1 MKSLLVIASVVLL
14 ASGSALAED
23 SLELAKEKAC
33 LVCHS
38 VEGVSQAPAFKS
50 IANKYRELPKEESRL
65 VSTVMWG
72 SPTFGGYHWG
82 TTKMP
87 TPGAR
92 VPVTQSEATQLVQW
106 ILSLK

>member
-1 MKSLLVIASVVLL
+1 MRTSLVFAVVTLIAS
-14 ASGSALAED
+14 GPALAD
-23 SLELAKEKAC
+23 SALELAQGKAC

-38 VEGVSQAPAFKS
+38 VEGISQAPSFKS
-50 IANKYRELPKEESRL
+50 IANKYRELPREESRL

-72 SPTFGGYHWG
+72 SPTYGGYHWG

-92 VPVTQSEATQLVQW
+92 VRITQSEAAQLVEW

>member
-1 MKSLLVIASVVLL
+1 MKRSLVIAAVALF
-14 ASGSALAED
+14 ASGSALAD
-23 SLELAKEKAC
+23 AALELAQGKAC

-38 VEGVSQAPAFKS
+38 VEGVSQAPSFKS
-50 IANKYRELPKEESRL
+50 IANKYRYLPKEEGRL
-65 VSTVMWG
+65 VSSVMWG

-92 VPVTQSEATQLVQW
+92 IPVSQAEATQLVQW